1 MNLKTTALFL
11 LLSGSSVLVACDK
24 EDEKTTA
31 PATDTVQMMATLN
44 SKNEVTPTTSA
55 ATGSMTGTYNKTTR
69 ELNYTI
75 TYQGMTPTMG
85 HFHRGAAGVD
95 GNAFVTYA
103 DVTKSPIT
111 GTTTLSEADAALL
124 MKGEVYVNLH
134 TSANPKGEIRGQ
146 VMTK

>member
-11 LLSGSSVLVACDK
+11 LLTGSATLVACEK
-24 EDEKTTA
+24 ENEKTA
-31 PATDTVQMMATLN
+31 PASDTVQMTATLN

-55 ATGSMTGTYNKTTR
+55 ATGTMTGTYNKTTR
-69 ELNYTI
+69 ELNYTV
-75 TYQGMTPTMG
+75 TYQGMTATSG

-103 DVTKSPIT
+103 NAGTPPIT
-111 GTTTLSEADAALL
+111 GTTVLSEADAALL

-134 TSANPKGEIRGQ
+134 TTANPKGEIRGQ